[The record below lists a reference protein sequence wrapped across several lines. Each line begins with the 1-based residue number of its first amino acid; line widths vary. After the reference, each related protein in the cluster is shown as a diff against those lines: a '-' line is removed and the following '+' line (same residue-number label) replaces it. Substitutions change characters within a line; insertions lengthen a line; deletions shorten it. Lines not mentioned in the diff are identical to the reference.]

1 MDKAKILSSNVTND
15 TEQNMLKTLFENA
28 RSDGG
33 YTGKQNF
40 EDETAD
46 GLDISGCD
54 LKTCFFAVANSA
66 AAILN
71 GPVFAIRNLTAAI
84 LPTAIL
90 KTAIG
95 KRPEFRTAKETAEIS
110 AAAALKNASG
120 RTVPSVMRIFPG
132 PCSKVRMSGIA
143 NFAKRFCLKSS
154 SG

>member
-33 YTGKQNF
+33 YIGKQNF

-46 GLDISGCD
+46 GLD
-54 LKTCFFAVANSA
+54 
-66 AAILN
+66 
-71 GPVFAIRNLTAAI
+71 
-84 LPTAIL
+84 IL

-120 RTVPSVMRIFPG
+120 RTVPSVMRIFPE
-132 PCSKVRMSGIA
+132 PCSKVRMSGTA
-143 NFAKRFCLKSS
+143 NFAKRFCPKSS